1 MTDTKVLLKRI
12 ADLRMRLEQAH
23 AKKTQDNG
31 GLQQGQPADVETT
44 VRAGAWQNTLLDSV
58 LREITADG
66 QPAAAFPAKLTARA
80 ARLLHRGR
88 DLLHDL
94 RGLLEDPILQ
104 AEETDPLSSLH
115 AETAAMLDVVL
126 RTVQAFPP
134 SPGAQLRLCQGLE
147 CTLALVE
154 HRLGLLHASL
164 SDRRAASDDLEKLT
178 QLLRKAGAG
187 QAVAL
192 APFLEIGD
200 SVVEDARANK
210 PLRFLCAGAEDSAK
224 FAAAHSLNVAQVL
237 ARLLLVD
244 EEGRRRFD
252 EVMLAALVHD
262 AGLARVPAEIL
273 ATPGPLTDEK
283 RRILERHCAAGAAI
297 VQQILPGGGLAVE
310 AARDHHERVDGT
322 GYPAGKKDLQ
332 LDPLV
337 KLLAVCDVYAA
348 LCARRPYRPAHDTRT
363 ALTDTLLLADQ
374 GALDKNEAE
383 KLLSLSFYPAGS
395 AVELSDG
402 SAAVVLGTHP
412 GEVGLVNPAKPVVW
426 LLHGPRHQAL
436 AMPLVVDLVLDG
448 RSVVRGLGEEERRAE
463 LLGRYPA
470 LI

>member
-1 MTDTKVLLKRI
+1 MTDTKALLKKI
-12 ADLRMRLEQAH
+12 ADLRMRLDQAQ
-23 AKKTQDNG
+23 AKKTQNAG
-31 GLQQGQPADVETT
+31 ATGQAQSADVETKA
-44 VRAGAWQNTLLDSV
+44 RAGAWHNILLDSA
-58 LREITADG
+58 LREIAVDA
-66 QPAAAFPAKLTARA
+66 QRPPALPAKLTARA

-104 AEETDPLSSLH
+104 AEETDPLCSLH
-115 AETAAMLDVVL
+115 AQTAAMLDVVL

-147 CTLALVE
+147 CTLELVE

-164 SDRRAASDDLEKLT
+164 SDRRAANDALEKLT
-178 QLLRKAGAG
+178 HLLRKAGAG
-187 QAVAL
+187 QQIAL
-192 APFLEIGD
+192 PSLLEIGD

-224 FAAAHSLNVAQVL
+224 FAAAHSLNVAHVL
-237 ARLLLVD
+237 ARVLLRDAEECRRLD
-244 EEGRRRFD
+244 EA
-252 EVMLAALVHD
+252 MLAALMHD

-273 ATPGPLTDEK
+273 ATPGPLTDEQ
-283 RRILERHCAAGAAI
+283 RRIMERHCAAGAAI
-297 VQQILPGGGLAVE
+297 VQQFLPGGGLTLE

-322 GYPAGKKDLQ
+322 GYPAGKKELQ
-332 LDPLV
+332 LDSVV

-348 LCARRPYRPAHDTRT
+348 LCARRPYRSAYDTRT

-383 KLLSLSFYPAGS
+383 KLLTLSFYPAGS

-402 SAAVVLGTHP
+402 SAAIVLGAHP
-412 GEVGLVNPAKPVVW
+412 GEVGLLNPAKPVVW

-436 AMPLVVDLVLDG
+436 SMPHVVDLVLEG
-448 RSVVRGLGEEERRAE
+448 RSVVRGLGDEERRAE